1 MSTFRRAAIQRSIF
15 FSLRPFPDLVIN
27 HPMPFFDN
35 LNSWFAA
42 FAGFVWGTP
51 LLILLVG
58 GGLFLLISSRG
69 RPYRYLGHSVALLRG
84 KYDNADDPGQVSHRQ
99 ALSTALSG
107 TLGLGNI
114 AGVAIAI
121 SVGGPGAV
129 FWMWIT
135 AIVGVATKFYTATL
149 SVMYRG
155 RNARGEVQGGPM
167 YVIREGLGRRW
178 QPLAYL
184 FAIAGLVGLLPLFQ
198 ANQAVQLVRVAFAE
212 PAGWVSSGKH
222 VAFDATLGGLLA
234 VVVFMVISGRIQR
247 IGRFAQAIVPA
258 MVIFYLLLTLGVLGH
273 FWRDIPGVFALILSD
288 AFSGTALA
296 GGTLGAV
303 ISTGVSRGAFSN
315 EAGIG
320 TESLAHGAAKTQ
332 EPIREGVVAML
343 GPIIDTLLICT
354 CTALV
359 ILLTGV
365 WQTGGA
371 ISGVALTAQAFSHVF
386 ADTGP
391 LLLLVMVVPL
401 ALSTIVSFWYYGLK
415 CFVFLF
421 GDRWQRLFT
430 FGYLLLIVTGAVASL
445 ETVNNLIIGM
455 YALMA
460 IPTMVSTLLLSGRV
474 NRAAHDYFTR
484 YPEA

>member
-1 MSTFRRAAIQRSIF
+1 
-15 FSLRPFPDLVIN
+15 
-27 HPMPFFDN
+27 MPFLDT
-35 LNSWFAA
+35 LNTLLAA
-42 FAGFVWGTP
+42 FASHAWGTP
-51 LLILLVG
+51 LLVLLVG
-58 GGLFLLISSRG
+58 GGVFLLISSRG
-69 RPYRYLGHSVALLRG
+69 RPYRHLGHSLALLRG
-84 KYDNADDPGQVSHRQ
+84 KYDNPDDPGQVSHQQ

-121 SVGGPGAV
+121 STGGPGAI
-129 FWMWIT
+129 FWMWVT
-135 AIVGVATKFYTATL
+135 AMVGVATKFYTATL

-155 RNARGEVQGGPM
+155 RDSRGEVQGGPM

-184 FAIAGLVGLLPLFQ
+184 FAVAGLVGLLPVFQ

-212 PAGWVSSGKH
+212 PAGWLLPGDH
-222 VAFDATLGGLLA
+222 LLFDAALGALLA
-234 VVVFMVISGRIQR
+234 LVVFAVISGRIQR
-247 IGRFAQAIVPA
+247 IGRFARAVVPT
-258 MVIFYLLLTLGVLGH
+258 MVIFYLLLTLVVLWH
-273 FWRDIPGVFALILSD
+273 FRSEVPGVFALIVSD
-288 AFSGTALA
+288 AFTGTALA
-296 GGTLGAV
+296 GGTLGAM

-320 TESLAHGAAKTQ
+320 TESLAHGAAKTR
-332 EPIREGVVAML
+332 EPVREGVVAML
-343 GPIIDTLLICT
+343 GPIIDTLVICT

-365 WQTGGA
+365 WREAEG
-371 ISGVALTAQAFSHVF
+371 ISGVTLTAGAFSQVF
-386 ADTGP
+386 AGWGP
-391 LLLLVMVVPL
+391 LLLLLMVVPL

-421 GDRWQRLFT
+421 GDRWQAVFT
-430 FGYLLLIVTGAVASL
+430 LGYLSLIVIGAVASL
-445 ETVNNLIIGM
+445 TMVNNLVIGM